1 VKDNGNQIFVGVN
14 SGLNHLVRPMMYDA
28 YHHIDNISNPQGPEK
43 VYTVTGYICET
54 DTFASERLL
63 HEVREGDYLV
73 FYNAGAYGFEMSSH
87 YNSRY
92 KPAEVMVKD
101 GKTFLIRTSDVL
113 DDLLKKQ
120 IKVL

>member
-1 VKDNGNQIFVGVN
+1 MD

-28 YHHIDNISNPQGPEK
+28 YHHIVNVSNPEGQDK

-54 DTFASERLL
+54 DTFAADRLL
-63 HEVREGDYLV
+63 HEVREEDYLV
-73 FYNAGAYGFEMSSH
+73 FYNAGAYGFEMSSS

-101 GKTFLIRTSDVL
+101 GKAFLVRRPDVF
-113 DDLLKKQ
+113 DDLLKNQ
-120 IKVL
+120 LEIDL